1 MKFLKT
7 TNIIAQFEL
16 MSRDILKF
24 IKKFVVKDEYF
35 VSEAVLHGVKM
46 PGRTCKSCHPGFLSG
61 AEQILLAVAV

>member
-24 IKKFVVKDEYF
+24 IKKVVVKDEYF
-35 VSEAVLHGVKM
+35 VSEAVLHGVKVRDGHGKACR
-46 PGRTCKSCHPGFLSG
+46 PSFLSG